1 MNNKLSNLFAAK
13 KCTRFLTLSLL
24 GLSLQANAQYKKINV
39 LFLGNSFTSVNN
51 LPDVLTQAA
60 KSVGD
65 TVIADANVPGGYTLE
80 DHSMDATSTGKI
92 AVGNWNYVVLQE
104 QSQKPAFPDAQVAVE
119 VYPFARQLDSLV
131 HLNNK
136 CGRSVFYETWGYKDG
151 DPSNCPT
158 FPPICTYVGM
168 DSLLALRYN
177 LMAKDNKALLA
188 PVGAV
193 FKELRLSYPTIN
205 LYSVDGMHPSE
216 AGTYAAAITFY
227 TILFGKN
234 PMAITYDFVLPAPD
248 ADIIRQVVMNKVY
261 NFLPTY
267 YVGKYNPK
275 AAFTNAIMGA
285 SVSFNASTS
294 TNAANYTWDFADGGA
309 STSMNPVHAYAAS
322 GTYNVRLIVD
332 NCLLRDTTYKAVTV
346 IGTGGIQE
354 MNSLSSVVIVPNPT
368 STAFRLQNTQAWS
381 DVQLSLTNLFGQTV
395 QQFQHY
401 TGQTVS
407 IETLPKGVYL
417 LQLQD
422 ASTGITS
429 VQKLIKE

>member
-1 MNNKLSNLFAAK
+1 MNNKLSNLFVAK
-13 KCTRFLTLSLL
+13 KCSQFLTLILL
-24 GLSLQANAQYKKINV
+24 GLSLHANAQYKKINV
-39 LFLGNSFTSVNN
+39 LFLGNSFTAVNN

-80 DHSMDATSTGKI
+80 DHTLSATSTGKI
-92 AVGNWNYVVLQE
+92 ALGNWNYVVLQE

-119 VYPFARQLDSLV
+119 VYPFAHQLDSLV

-151 DPSNCPT
+151 DPSNCST
-158 FPPICTYVGM
+158 FPPICTYIGM
-168 DSLLALRYN
+168 DSLLTLRYN
-177 LMAKDNKALLA
+177 QMAKDNRALLA
-188 PVGAV
+188 PVGEV
-193 FKELRLSYPTIN
+193 FKELRLKYPTIN

-261 NFLPTY
+261 NFLTTY
-267 YVGKYNPK
+267 YVGKYYPK
-275 AAFTNAIMGA
+275 ADFTSSVTGA
-285 SVSFNASTS
+285 SVNLNATTSSNAVNYSWDFGDGGTS
-294 TNAANYTWDFADGGA
+294 TAI
-309 STSMNPVHAYAAS
+309 NPVHSYALS
-322 GTYNVRLIVD
+322 GTYKVRLIVD
-332 NCLLRDTTYKAVTV
+332 NCLLKDTTFKYV
-346 IGTGGIQE
+346 IVSGTGIQE
-354 MNSLSSVVIVPNPT
+354 ANLLSSIVIAPNPT
-368 STAFRLQNTQAWS
+368 RNAFSLQSNQAFG
-381 DVQLSLTNLFGQTV
+381 VLNLSLTNLLGQV
-395 QQFQHY
+395 LIQFVHY
-401 TGQTVS
+401 NGQLIS

-422 ASTGITS
+422 AISGAMS
-429 VQKLIKE
+429 VQRLIKE

>member
-13 KCTRFLTLSLL
+13 KCTQLLTLSLL

-39 LFLGNSFTSVNN
+39 LFLGNSFTAVNN

-80 DHSMDATSTGKI
+80 DHTINATSTGKI
-92 AVGNWNYVVLQE
+92 ALGSWNYVVLQE

-136 CGRSVFYETWGYKDG
+136 CGRSIFYETWGYKDG

-158 FPPICTYVGM
+158 FPPICTYEGM

-177 LMAKDNKALLA
+177 QMAKDNKALLA

-193 FKELRLSYPTIN
+193 FKELRLTYPTIN

-234 PMAITYDFVLPAPD
+234 PMAITYDFVLPATD

-275 AAFTNAIMGA
+275 AAFTNSITGS

-294 TNAANYTWDFADGGA
+294 TNAVNYTWNFADGGS
-309 STSMNPVHAYAAS
+309 STSMNPVHSYAAS

-332 NCLLRDTTYKAVTV
+332 NCLLRDTTYRAINVT
-346 IGTGGIQE
+346 GTGIQE

-368 STAFRLQNTQAWS
+368 STAFRLQNMQALS
-381 DVQLSLTNLFGQTV
+381 DVQLTLTNLFGQTV
-395 QQFQHY
+395 LQFQHY

-422 ASTGITS
+422 ATSGSTS